1 MALTTYSELKT
12 SVANWLNRDTLT
24 SYIPDFITLAEKRIH
39 RDVVNLGHFL
49 RGMEKRA
56 ADSTTAGNRY
66 LGLPTDFLSLR
77 SIKITSTNP
86 ITRLEYVTPDRFNEI
101 YAGSDT
107 GTPRVFTIIGDELAF
122 GPIPDSAYTVEMDYY
137 GSITVLSDSNTTN
150 WFITN
155 APETLL
161 YATLLEA
168 ELFVK
173 NDQRASTWKD
183 LYDTA
188 LAGLIRFDSASRY
201 PTGGLRTV
209 VG

>member
-1 MALTTYSELKT
+1 MAITTHAELKT
-12 SVANWLNRDTLT
+12 TVANWLNRSDLT

-39 RDVVNLGHFL
+39 RDVVELGHFL

-56 ADSTTAGNRY
+56 ADATEANNRY
-66 LGLPTDFLSLR
+66 IGLPTDFLSLR
-77 SIKITSTNP
+77 SIKLTSTDP
-86 ITRLEYVTPDRFNEI
+86 ITRLEYVTPDKYNQ
-101 YAGSDT
+101 YTSTGT
-107 GTPRVFTIIGDELAF
+107 GTPRVFTVIGDEIAF
-122 GPIPDSAYTVEMDYY
+122 APIPDAAYTVEMAYY
-137 GSITVLSDSNTTN
+137 GSIAALSDANTTN

-155 APETLL
+155 APETVL
-161 YATLLEA
+161 YGSLLEA
-168 ELFVK
+168 ELFLK

-188 LAGLIRFDSASRY
+188 LAGLVRFDRASRY